1 MSPNENNSGY
11 MVDLVKVSKIYLPD
25 IQALSDVS
33 LSVNRGEIVFL
44 IGKSGAG
51 KSTLLRLLSRMD
63 KQTKGVVEV
72 DGHDLSKI
80 SSSKLQVL
88 RRNIGFAFQ
97 DFKLL
102 PDRTVAQNI
111 AVAMEVS
118 YTRSSVIRMR
128 TKKLLARLGLADK
141 FNTLACELSRGEQ
154 QRVSIARAVSNNP
167 GLILA
172 DEPTGNL
179 DSETTQMVMKLLR
192 QYNERGATLIIAT
205 HDESIYRNTDHRII
219 ELREGQIVNGTT
231 LPESAET
238 AGEVMEDAQDLP
250 EDDDLLWMS
259 DQ

>member
-1 MSPNENNSGY
+1 MRAPTNSSRY

-25 IQALSDVS
+25 IQALTDVS

-72 DGHDLSKI
+72 NGFDLGKI
-80 SSSKLQVL
+80 SPAKLQQL

-118 YTRSSVIRMR
+118 YTRSAVIRMR
-128 TKKLLARLGLADK
+128 TKKLLHRLGLADK
-141 FNTLACELSRGEQ
+141 YDTLVCELSRGEQ

-167 GLILA
+167 ELILA
-172 DEPTGNL
+172 DDPTGNL
-179 DSETTQMVMKLLR
+179 DSETTQLVMNLLR

-205 HDESIYRNTDHRII
+205 HDDSIYRDTDHRII
-219 ELREGQIVNGTT
+219 ELRDGEIINGTPV
-231 LPESAET
+231 PESADVPE
-238 AGEVMEDAQDLP
+238 EKPDEEQDLP
-250 EDDDLLWMS
+250 EDDDLSWMS